1 MVAVN
6 HTPVKPEKL
15 AATAVALTERELVV
29 PTLFAKKGIED
40 FKGAKDDTLNV
51 KVPGILPAH
60 DYEWR
65 NNRAQ
70 ELILDPYK
78 ERKIAV
84 RFGGNAY
91 SATSLT
97 DEEWEFDFNGWGTSI
112 LPAQAHAVARKLE
125 YGAVKALKTGKY
137 TVEIGAREDNVLKD
151 IIEARRALNL
161 LGASKVSRTLVVGS
175 DWDTLLQS
183 ADFVKAAS
191 VGDKLAETAFADA
204 VLGKVKGFNIVV
216 SEDLPADEA
225 YALAGDAFIFLN
237 AAPHVPESVKGATS
251 ISDSGIAMRWMRD
264 YDAMHLQER
273 SIVNTWYGFQQVLD
287 PVVYWDETAGVEKI
301 SDDQYSLR
309 AVKLKLG
316 GADKYFAEGTDKTV
330 VGKALGLDKRSKH
343 TVAALPA

>member
-1 MVAVN
+1 MAAVV
-6 HTPVKPEKL
+6 HSPVKPEKL

-84 RFGGNAY
+84 RFGGDAY

-137 TVEIGAREDNVLKD
+137 TVEIGAKENNVLKD

-191 VGDKLAETAFADA
+191 VGDKLA
-204 VLGKVKGFNIVV
+204 
-216 SEDLPADEA
+216 
-225 YALAGDAFIFLN
+225 
-237 AAPHVPESVKGATS
+237 
-251 ISDSGIAMRWMRD
+251 
-264 YDAMHLQER
+264 
-273 SIVNTWYGFQQVLD
+273 
-287 PVVYWDETAGVEKI
+287 
-301 SDDQYSLR
+301 
-309 AVKLKLG
+309 
-316 GADKYFAEGTDKTV
+316 
-330 VGKALGLDKRSKH
+330 
-343 TVAALPA
+343 